1 MIEYNKVYEEL
12 IKLLA
17 EDGMKF
23 TNLSKIYSIIKELGQ
38 HLKGPEIK
46 KEIYEF
52 VYGHITVSG
61 ELIQALT
68 DEYAFIEDYYTR
80 EVDIYFHDINRFLFD
95 YFSLY
100 EKNVRAFGKS
110 YRKNIKWF
118 FYNAFRLEI
127 DELCSGRSPL
137 LDGFIFPLTQKRS
150 KEIDDILNYLHKYD
164 TPLNQLEIKSLEEEL
179 LFLFDKDLDSK
190 YRATKFMVIR
200 KVTEN
205 INKFANFKTK
215 YSFFLQDLHEKKET
229 FVDSDDS
236 FQKQIYDELHKYVEE
251 TNESIVSDEIKN
263 LENIIK
269 ETEKRKCGNKYNKL
283 MEQLTDRFNFLNSKP
298 VEYKLDK
305 VLHKAIHTPILNSQ
319 FFNSKL
325 LFKSTLSQ
333 VDLDSLL
340 EAYKEKII
348 NSLKDLIKNNE
359 MKYRYPE
366 INTLY
371 MCRIDVTWILNK
383 HNLSI
388 DNDLYFDLLFE
399 NYNLWKSDHKKNET
413 ILLSM
418 IERGR
423 NNEKTK

>member
-1 MIEYNKVYEEL
+1 
-12 IKLLA
+12 
-17 EDGMKF
+17 
-23 TNLSKIYSIIKELGQ
+23 
-38 HLKGPEIK
+38 
-46 KEIYEF
+46 
-52 VYGHITVSG
+52 
-61 ELIQALT
+61 
-68 DEYAFIEDYYTR
+68 
-80 EVDIYFHDINRFLFD
+80 
-95 YFSLY
+95 
-100 EKNVRAFGKS
+100 
-110 YRKNIKWF
+110 
-118 FYNAFRLEI
+118 
-127 DELCSGRSPL
+127 
-137 LDGFIFPLTQKRS
+137 
-150 KEIDDILNYLHKYD
+150 
-164 TPLNQLEIKSLEEEL
+164 
-179 LFLFDKDLDSK
+179 
-190 YRATKFMVIR
+190 
-200 KVTEN
+200 
-205 INKFANFKTK
+205 
-215 YSFFLQDLHEKKET
+215 
-229 FVDSDDS
+229 
-236 FQKQIYDELHKYVEE
+236 
-251 TNESIVSDEIKN
+251 
-263 LENIIK
+263 
-269 ETEKRKCGNKYNKL
+269 

-325 LFKSTLSQ
+325 RFKSTLSQ

-340 EAYKEKII
+340 EAYKEKIV